1 MKKFIYTIAVLFSI
15 ALFSQSNNLIAQE
28 TMNKQSVVELSV
40 FPNPALANQELNIKI
55 NVQENDII
63 KYFIF
68 DFTGKIVQESID
80 IQPSFGEDQITVK
93 TRIAEKGMYFIKV
106 ILSNKNTSYKISKV
120 KKFHVN

>member
-1 MKKFIYTIAVLFSI
+1 MKKFIYTLAVLFIVSLI
-15 ALFSQSNNLIAQE
+15 THTNNLNAQE
-28 TMNKQSVVELSV
+28 TINNQSIVELSV

-55 NVQENDII
+55 DVQENEVI

-80 IQPSFGEDQITVK
+80 IHPSFGESQITVK
-93 TRIAEKGMYFIKV
+93 TRITEKGMYFIKV
-106 ILSNKNTSYKISKV
+106 ILTNKNTSYKTSKV